1 MVCRKG
7 IFVGGVLLSL
17 LSVAPAS
24 LVAGVRLPAAVDSSS
39 SDTVNVHAQTSGV
52 EDVPE
57 WHSMF
62 TRLPDDWMRF
72 GRSTFRLKTIPAMV
86 GMTVLTAVLV
96 ATDDETWRMSDRL
109 YKSSSL
115 VRGASDM
122 LENIGDGRPQFGLA
136 AGFAL
141 YGFAMS
147 DNRALR
153 TGSQL
158 VESILACG
166 VVVQVLKHV
175 TGRES
180 PLVSTGPGGKWVILP
195 NQIEYHKHVPHFDAY
210 PSGHIATSI
219 ATVTVVA
226 ENFPEWAWVRPVGY
240 SIVGMIGVAMAN
252 TGIHWYSDYPLGLAL
267 GYSFGMLAAHPE
279 IHDDE
284 AAENSAVSVAPVFSQ
299 QGAGISLSVTF

>member
-1 MVCRKG
+1 M
-7 IFVGGVLLSL
+7 
-17 LSVAPAS
+17 
-24 LVAGVRLPAAVDSSS
+24 
-39 SDTVNVHAQTSGV
+39 
-52 EDVPE
+52 PE

-72 GRSTFRLKTIPAMV
+72 ARSTFRLKTIPTMV

-96 ATDDETWRMSDRL
+96 ATDDESWRLSDRL

-115 VRGASDM
+115 ARGASDM
-122 LENIGDGRPQFGLA
+122 LEDIGDGRPQFGLA
-136 AGFAL
+136 AGFAV
-141 YGFAMS
+141 YGLAMGDKRS
-147 DNRALR
+147 LR

-158 VESILACG
+158 VECILACG

-180 PLVSTGPGGKWVILP
+180 PVVSTGPGGKWVILP
-195 NQIEYHKHVPHFDAY
+195 NQIEYHKHVPHFDAF

-226 ENFPEWAWVRPVGY
+226 ENYPEWTWVRPVGY
-240 SIVGMIGVAMAN
+240 TIVGMIGVAMAN

-267 GYSFGMLAAHPE
+267 GYSFGMLAAHPDL
-279 IHDDE
+279 HDDE
-284 AAENSAVSVAPVFSQ
+284 ANENPAVSVAPALST
-299 QGAGISLSVTF
+299 QGTGISLSITF